1 MMTTAKCSKTT
12 GILGSLLVVL
22 SIGLSISVAGQYN
35 SKDQEIGND
44 GDCIAYA
51 CGVVWDTKAGLEW
64 VAGPDK
70 DTDWDGAKRW
80 VDNLTVAGGGWRM
93 PTIDE
98 LKTLYEKDRGI
109 RNITPLLKTAG
120 WAVWSGDIRDSSSVW
135 YITLSLGGRSWQ
147 DSRLFTNF
155 RAFAVR
161 SRK

>member
-1 MMTTAKCSKTT
+1 M
-12 GILGSLLVVL
+12 
-22 SIGLSISVAGQYN
+22 SIGLSISVAAQYN
-35 SKDQEIGND
+35 SKDQEIGRD

-70 DTDWDGAKRW
+70 DTKWDEAKSW

-98 LKTLYEKDRGI
+98 LKTLYEKDRGS
-109 RNITPLLKTAG
+109 RNMTPLLETTG
-120 WAVWSGDIRDSSSVW
+120 RYVWSGETKDSSSPW
-135 YITLSLGGRSWQ
+135 RFFFSSGYRHPGSREFSYLG
-147 DSRLFTNF
+147 